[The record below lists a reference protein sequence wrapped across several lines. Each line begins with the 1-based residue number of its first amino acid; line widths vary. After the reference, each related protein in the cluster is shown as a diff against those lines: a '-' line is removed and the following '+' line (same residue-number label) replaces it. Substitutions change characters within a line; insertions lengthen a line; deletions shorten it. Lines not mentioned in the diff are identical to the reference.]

1 MSNTL
6 TDNQATRP
14 SHTFQ
19 EKLDRMLKKHELLQK
34 PKQNALLRKAEALN
48 QRRLASYRKCYSL
61 LMNAADSAAEDA
73 ELALTA
79 DEFDMLRLAGLTRKQ
94 VRSFNAHLS
103 NMVKGAEAAAKAI
116 IGPKKQDWE
125 RSKYDPTDPQA
136 DIPF

>member
-1 MSNTL
+1 M
-6 TDNQATRP
+6 TDNQATKP
-14 SHTFQ
+14 SRSYQ

-34 PKQNALLRKAEALN
+34 PKHNPMLRKAEALN
-48 QRRLASYRKCYSL
+48 QRQLESHRKCYSL
-61 LMNAADSAAEDA
+61 LMNAADSAAEAA

-79 DEFDMLRLAGLTRKQ
+79 DEFDMLRLAGLTSKQ
-94 VRSFNAHLS
+94 VRGFNARLS
-103 NMVKGAEAAAKAI
+103 KMVKGAEAAAKAI